1 MAFFLVIAWL
11 SGMNA
16 TVDRMAALQRTQFFG
31 ELDTTDLEALAQR
44 AVERRLERGE
54 MLFMAGEQA
63 KGLYVIVEGSVRA
76 YRVSGDGREQVMHVE
91 RSGATLAE
99 IPVFDEGPYPSSAA
113 AEEDS
118 LVLFLPREGV
128 LRLCLERP
136 SIALAALRL
145 LARRMRNCA
154 ALVESLSL
162 RDVDRRVAQL
172 ILEEAN
178 DYGSR
183 KGTTIAFQLSL
194 THAQIAARV
203 GSVRE
208 VVSRALARL
217 QQSGLI
223 SVDGRQLTV
232 VDEQALRRYALE

>member
-31 ELDTTDLEALAQR
+31 ELDATDLEALAQR

-99 IPVFDEGPYPSSAA
+99 IPVFDEG
-113 AEEDS
+113 
-118 LVLFLPREGV
+118 
-128 LRLCLERP
+128 
-136 SIALAALRL
+136 
-145 LARRMRNCA
+145 
-154 ALVESLSL
+154 
-162 RDVDRRVAQL
+162 
-172 ILEEAN
+172 
-178 DYGSR
+178 
-183 KGTTIAFQLSL
+183 
-194 THAQIAARV
+194 
-203 GSVRE
+203 
-208 VVSRALARL
+208 
-217 QQSGLI
+217 
-223 SVDGRQLTV
+223 
-232 VDEQALRRYALE
+232 

>member
-1 MAFFLVIAWL
+1 MI
-11 SGMNA
+11 S
-16 TVDRMAALQRTQFFG
+16 TVDKVAALQRTHLFG
-31 ELDTTDLEALAQR
+31 ELDSTDLEALAQR

-54 MLFMAGEQA
+54 MLFMAGETA
-63 KGLYVIVEGSVRA
+63 KGLYVVVEGSVRA
-76 YRVSGDGREQVMHVE
+76 YRVNGDGREQVMHVE

-99 IPVFDEGPYPSSAA
+99 VPVFDEGPYPSSAA

-118 LVLFLPREGV
+118 FVLFLPREGV

-154 ALVESLSL
+154 ALVERLSL

-172 ILEEAN
+172 ILEEAG

-183 KGTTIAFQLSL
+183 TGNTIVFQLAL

-208 VVSRALARL
+208 VVSRAMARL
-217 QQSGLI
+217 QQGGLI
-223 SVDGRQLTV
+223 SLDGRQV
-232 VDEQALRRYALE
+232 MVPDEEALRSYALE

>member
-1 MAFFLVIAWL
+1 MI
-11 SGMNA
+11 S
-16 TVDRMAALQRTQFFG
+16 TVDKVAALQRTHLFG
-31 ELDTTDLEALAQR
+31 ELDSRDLEALAER

-54 MLFMAGEQA
+54 MLFMAGEEA
-63 KGLYVIVEGSVRA
+63 KGLYVVVEGSVRA

-99 IPVFDEGPYPSSAA
+99 VPVFDEGPYPSSAA

-118 LVLFLPREGV
+118 FVLFLPREGV

-154 ALVESLSL
+154 ALVERLSL

-172 ILEEAN
+172 ILEEAG

-183 KGTTIAFQLSL
+183 TGNTIVFQLAL
-194 THAQIAARV
+194 THSQIAARV

-208 VVSRALARL
+208 VVSRAMARL

-223 SVDGRQLTV
+223 SLDGRQV
-232 VDEQALRRYALE
+232 MVPDEEALRIYALE

>member
-1 MAFFLVIAWL
+1 MI
-11 SGMNA
+11 S
-16 TVDRMAALQRTQFFG
+16 TVDKVAALQRTHLFG
-31 ELDTTDLEALAQR
+31 ELDFTDLEALAQR

-54 MLFMAGEQA
+54 MLFMAGETA
-63 KGLYVIVEGSVRA
+63 KGLYVVVEGSVRA
-76 YRVSGDGREQVMHVE
+76 YRVNGDGREQVMHVE

-99 IPVFDEGPYPSSAA
+99 VPVFDEGPYPSSAA

-118 LVLFLPREGV
+118 FVLFLPREGV

-154 ALVESLSL
+154 ALVERLSL

-172 ILEEAN
+172 ILEEAG

-183 KGTTIAFQLSL
+183 TGNTIVFQLAL

-208 VVSRALARL
+208 VVSRAMARL
-217 QQSGLI
+217 QQGGLI
-223 SVDGRQLTV
+223 SLDGRQV
-232 VDEQALRRYALE
+232 MVPDEEALRSYALE